1 MRWDDEG
8 QSRHASTEKILESIH
23 SSLALLLDANR
34 TTTQLQTHLV
44 QRSGNPLSFL
54 ARSYIYCSD
63 FIVQA
68 HCGWAWLS
76 ERASECRFATAAWLE
91 VCTLLHGVTDECR
104 SCSCMLRFQSL
115 PARTDVAVHS
125 RPQDF
130 GGASHPPY
138 RTSGGSFLRFK

>member
-1 MRWDDEG
+1 MLLLHGAVGVRLYAACRQVLHVGFIFFLGSGMGARCAAMRWDDEG

-23 SSLALLLDANR
+23 SSYHSSLALLPDANR

-63 FIVQA
+63 FTVQA

-76 ERASECRFATAAWLE
+76 EQASECRFATAASQLPPGSRSARC
-91 VCTLLHGVTDECR
+91 CT
-104 SCSCMLRFQSL
+104 
-115 PARTDVAVHS
+115 A
-125 RPQDF
+125 
-130 GGASHPPY
+130 
-138 RTSGGSFLRFK
+138 